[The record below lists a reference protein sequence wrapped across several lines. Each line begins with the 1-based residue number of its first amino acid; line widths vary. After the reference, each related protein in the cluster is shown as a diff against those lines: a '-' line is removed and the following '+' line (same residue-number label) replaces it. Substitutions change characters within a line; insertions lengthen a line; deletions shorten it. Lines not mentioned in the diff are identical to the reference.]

1 MADPERRL
9 CQLIIWQKNYQKN
22 CMKEVRP
29 RGRANVPPYPPMK
42 IVKSVILFGPF
53 KRTVSVIISVM
64 SPSKF
69 IIVSMES
76 DRLMDRRGTDPNLS
90 VKRPIII
97 HTMELS
103 LNSARFCQID
113 SISSI

>member
-1 MADPERRL
+1 MDQEGGEMSLP
-9 CQLIIWQKNYQKN
+9 YQ
-22 CMKEVRP
+22 
-29 RGRANVPPYPPMK
+29 PMK

-69 IIVSMES
+69 IIVSMET
-76 DRLMDRRGTDPNLS
+76 DRLMDTDPILS

-103 LNSARFCQID
+103 LIQPVFVKLTQLAQFDKTRHAW
-113 SISSI
+113 